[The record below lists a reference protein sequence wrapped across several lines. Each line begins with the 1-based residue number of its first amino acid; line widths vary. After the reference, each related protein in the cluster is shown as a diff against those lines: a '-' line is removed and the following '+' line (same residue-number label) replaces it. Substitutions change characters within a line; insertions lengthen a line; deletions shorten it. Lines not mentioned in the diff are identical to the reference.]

1 MDGDLNCD
9 GYSDVLDIVTILDSI
24 LNGSDLTLYEAW
36 ASDINGDGNIDV
48 LDVVG
53 IVNMIISG

>member
-1 MDGDLNCD
+1 MICFFQNWSSLI
-9 GYSDVLDIVTILDSI
+9 DIVTILDAI
-24 LNGSDLTLYEAW
+24 LNGSDLTLYETW

-53 IVNMIISG
+53 IVNLIINN